1 MYVNLVR
8 RVPLATTCLI
18 AINIIILGLGLVSGT
33 HLKVIRDYGFVPY
46 SLFHIND
53 NILNIIAK
61 LFSSIFIHSGIA
73 HLASSIYRSL
83 LRTIRWNY
91 KVSFVWC
98 YRSVVS

>member
-8 RVPLATTCLI
+8 RIPLATTCLI

-33 HLKVIRDYGFVPY
+33 HLKVIRDYGLVPY

-53 NILNIIAK
+53 NILNIIAT
-61 LFSSIFIHSGIA
+61 SIFIHSGIA